1 MIDPHV
7 IINNLLL
14 SESRKCMGLR
24 DRGMTI
30 LREDGFR
37 SFVGRG
43 LRFTGN
49 RIIEGG
55 EWKRK
60 ADIVDSY
67 SEDVKFLNV
76 GGGTFLKKDWRVLDY
91 YTDWYDYDPIFLNY
105 NVDLESRSTWPID
118 TGEYDLVYTSHT
130 LEHLTDEAVK
140 HTVSEAHRILKQGG
154 RFRINVPNAN
164 IPIEHYEE
172 GNIEWFEDV
181 RFDGYTDEVYYP
193 PDECFGYELEFYL
206 LSAVASYL
214 ARIRYEEED
223 FSAVRKD
230 FESMNEEDFLQKYT
244 NQIRDEWHDEYPGW
258 HRNWFTP
265 NRLVE
270 LLRDVGFQD
279 VEESLCRQSS
289 EPEMCTEHFD
299 MRPHMSAFAEGTKK

>member
-1 MIDPHV
+1 MD
-7 IINNLLL
+7 
-14 SESRKCMGLR
+14 LR

-49 RIIEGG
+49 RIIEGR
-55 EWKRK
+55 KRDLK

-67 SEDVKFLNV
+67 SEGTKFLNI
-76 GGGTFLKKDWRVLDY
+76 GGGTFLKQDWRVLDY
-91 YTDWYDYDPIFLNY
+91 YTDWYDYDPIFIDY

-118 TGEYDLVYTSHT
+118 TGEYELVYTSHT

-140 HTVSEAHRILKQGG
+140 HTVSEAHRILKKGG
-154 RFRINVPNAN
+154 TLRINVPDAN
-164 IPIEHYEE
+164 VPIEHYEE

-181 RFDGYTDEVYYP
+181 RFDRYSEDVYNP
-193 PDECFGYELEFYL
+193 RDKCSGYELEFYL

-214 ARIRYEEED
+214 ARIRYEETN
-223 FSAVRKD
+223 FSAVRDD
-230 FESMNEEDFLQKYT
+230 FESMDKENFLQKYT
-244 NQIRDEWHDEYPGW
+244 NQIQNEWHNEYPGW

-265 NRLVE
+265 TRLVA
-270 LLRDVGFQD
+270 LLRSAGFQD
-279 VEESLCRQSS
+279 VEESRCRQSS

-299 MRPHMSAFAEGTKK
+299 MRPHMSAFAEGTKQCVSVPDRTNS